1 MLKRYSSRRSDNRAL
16 TALVPLEQTAGV
28 ARELRQ
34 LLVVERFLVR
44 ELLLG
49 DELASLGVLLDAL
62 DHRVDGAL

>member
-1 MLKRYSSRRSDNRAL
+1 MAL
-16 TALVPLEQTAGV
+16 TALVPFEQTAGV